1 MNLEQLRSFRAVA
14 ERGGFS
20 RAATALFLSQ
30 STVSMQIAALERE
43 LGVPLFER
51 LGRRIVLTD
60 AGREF
65 LDYTASALA
74 TLEEAQRAMME
85 HRTLLAGRLLVGASH
100 TVGNYVVPRLFGQ
113 YRARYPG
120 VRLLVEISP
129 TPRVVRRVAE
139 GAVDLGLVEAPVGD
153 PELLVRPF
161 ATDELVLIVPPNH
174 RWVGR
179 TIAAQEL
186 AGEPF
191 IAREPESVSRHLV
204 EERLHTL
211 GVELTP
217 AMELGTPEAVRE
229 AVSVGLGV
237 GIVSR
242 HVAALALATGNI
254 AEVGVDGLRA
264 ERHLRAV
271 LHARKHVARSLAAFL
286 AQLGL
291 PVPGADGKWAG

>member
-1 MNLEQLRSFRAVA
+1 MNLEQLRTFRAVA

-20 RAATALFLSQ
+20 RAAVALFLAQ

-51 LGRRIVLTD
+51 LGRRVVLTD

-65 LDYTASALA
+65 LDYVASALA
-74 TLEEAQRAMME
+74 TLEEARRAMVE

-100 TVGNYVVPRLFGQ
+100 TVGNYVAPPLFGQ
-113 YRARYPG
+113 FHERYPG
-120 VRLLVEISP
+120 VRLLLEISP
-129 TPRVVRRVAE
+129 SPRVARRVAE
-139 GAVDLGLVEAPVGD
+139 GTLDLGLVEAPVGD

-161 ATDELVLIVPPNH
+161 ATDELVLIVPPGH

-179 TIAAQEL
+179 IIAPREL
-186 AGEPF
+186 SGERF
-191 IAREPESVSRHLV
+191 IAREPESVSRRTV
-204 EERLHTL
+204 EERLHGL
-211 GVELTP
+211 GVDLAP

-242 HVAALALATGNI
+242 HVAALALTTGAV
-254 AEVGVDGLRA
+254 AEVPVSGLRM

-271 LHARKHVARSLAAFL
+271 LHARKHVGRSLAAFL
-286 AQLGL
+286 DQLGL
-291 PVPGADGKWAG
+291 PPPSAGGKWAD